1 MEFKNSADMFSQNT
15 KVMKEANDCTV
26 KVFAVV
32 FDTTYEKAHAHLKN
46 NCGRQNRKGIHSR
59 VVLAPSLKKTKYRIG
74 PYSKENR
81 ISLNAFVK
89 KHSEGRFYVCVRG
102 HALAV
107 IDGVIHDYKEGLRR
121 QVTWAMRV
129 YLEVYDDTRRS

>member
-15 KVMKEANDCTV
+15 KSMKETNDCTV
-26 KVFAVV
+26 KAFAVV
-32 FDTTYEKAHAHLKN
+32 FDTTYEKAHAHLKHS
-46 NCGRQNRKGIHSR
+46 CGRQNRKGIVSR
-59 VVLAPSLKKTKYRIG
+59 EVIVPSLKKTKYKVG
-74 PYSKENR
+74 PYSKTNR
-81 ISLNAFVK
+81 ITLKNFLE

-107 IDGVIHDYKEGLRR
+107 VDGAIYDYKEGLRR

-129 YLEVYDDTRRS
+129 YL